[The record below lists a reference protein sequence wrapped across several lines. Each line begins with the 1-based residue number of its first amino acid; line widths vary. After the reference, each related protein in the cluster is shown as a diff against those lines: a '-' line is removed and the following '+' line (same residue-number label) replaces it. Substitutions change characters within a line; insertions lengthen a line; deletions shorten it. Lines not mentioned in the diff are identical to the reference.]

1 MLDTSRNKEQNFINE
16 NPESSIKNQ
25 TLKEN
30 IFKMNT
36 QEILKLDQKYIVP
49 TYGGKTVAFSHGKGC
64 KLWDVE
70 GKEYLDLLA
79 GIAVDGLGHSHPKL
93 VKAIQEQAANLIH
106 TSNLYLIPNQIE
118 LASIL
123 VEKSFPGKC
132 FFCNS
137 GAEAIEA
144 AIKFARKYGHS
155 NGKDKYEIITMSGS
169 FHGRTYGALTATGQD
184 KFHKGFEPLVPG
196 FKYAKFNDVESVE
209 NLVTQKTCAI
219 MIEPIQG
226 ESGVN
231 PAKEEFLK
239 QIRLLCDENDI
250 LLIADEVQCGMGRTG
265 KLFAYEHYGVTPDM
279 VTLAKSLGGGVPI
292 GAVIANEKVSS
303 CIGPSNHAATFG
315 GNPLATKAA
324 VTTLKIMFED
334 NLIKNAELM
343 GNYFKEKL
351 KDLKNKYDFI
361 KEVRGKGLM
370 LGMEINPISNG
381 ARGILL
387 KCMDKGL
394 LIGTAGE
401 NVVRFL
407 PPLIV
412 QKEEIDKGLQILE
425 EVLANIK

>member
-1 MLDTSRNKEQNFINE
+1 MDA
-16 NPESSIKNQ
+16 
-25 TLKEN
+25 
-30 IFKMNT
+30 
-36 QEILKLDQKYIVP
+36 KYIIS
-49 TYGGKTVAFSHGKGC
+49 TYAGKSVAFSHGKGC

-70 GKEYLDLLA
+70 GKEYLDFLS

-93 VKAIQEQAANLIH
+93 VKAIQEQAARLLH

-118 LASIL
+118 LAKIL
-123 VEKSFPGKC
+123 VENSFPGKC

-137 GAEAIEA
+137 GAEANEA
-144 AIKFARKYGHS
+144 AIKFARKYGA
-155 NGKDKYEIITMSGS
+155 GRYEIITMSGS
-169 FHGRTYGALTATGQD
+169 FHGRTYGALTATGQE
-184 KFHKGFEPLVPG
+184 KFHKGFEPLLPG
-196 FKYAKFNDVESVE
+196 FKYAKFNDIESVK
-209 NLVTQKTCAI
+209 NLVSEKTCAI
-219 MIEPIQG
+219 IVEPIQG

-239 QIRLLCDENDI
+239 QISSLCNEKDI
-250 LLIADEVQCGMGRTG
+250 LLILDEVQCGMGRTG
-265 KLFAYEHYGVTPDM
+265 KLFAYEYYGITPDM

-303 CIGPSNHAATFG
+303 CISPGNHAATFG

-324 VTTLKIMFED
+324 VTTLKTILED
-334 NLIKNAELM
+334 GLLENAKAM
-343 GNYFKEKL
+343 GNYFKDKL
-351 KDLKNKYDFI
+351 NNLKGKYSFI

-370 LGMEINPISNG
+370 LGIEINPVPNG

-401 NVVRFL
+401 NVLRFL

-412 QKEEIDKGLQILE
+412 QKKEIDKGLTILE
-425 EVLANIK
+425 EILANIK